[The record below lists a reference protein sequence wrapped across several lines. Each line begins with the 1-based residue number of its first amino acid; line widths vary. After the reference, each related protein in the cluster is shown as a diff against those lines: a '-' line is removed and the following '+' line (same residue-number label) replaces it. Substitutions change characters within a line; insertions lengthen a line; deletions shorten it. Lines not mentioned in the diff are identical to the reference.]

1 VDPSDTS
8 FDTRSILPDPGAG
21 YDGTDEFGELDV
33 LHDREYRVRAF
44 RLSADRLLIRG
55 AVRDQKPPDLY
66 IADDDQPLTIHHMQI
81 DLEVGFPSLE
91 IVAASVRFETHPH
104 GGCPSIIDHYGGL
117 IGLSIARGFTHKVRE
132 LFGGPR
138 GCTHTTALLQAMA
151 PVAVQCFWS
160 MNASDASTRTEPEDE
175 QVALDRRRAGWL
187 SNLNTCHVWA
197 EDGDLV
203 RTIDAGGEF
212 GTPIFIQKRAEEL
225 GLEPDD
231 ERLRLHR

>member
-1 VDPSDTS
+1 MTPSDTT
-8 FDTRSILPDPGAG
+8 FDTGSILPADHDG
-21 YDGTDEFGELDV
+21 YGDIDDIGELDV

-44 RLSADRLLIRG
+44 RLSAERLLIRG
-55 AVRDQKPPDLY
+55 AVRDQKPPNLY

-81 DLEVGFPSLE
+81 DLEVAFPSLE
-91 IVAASVRFETHPH
+91 IVAAAVRFETHPH
-104 GGCPSIIDHYGGL
+104 GGCPSIIEHYDGL
-117 IGLSIARGFTHKVRE
+117 VGLSIARGFTHKVRE

-160 MNASDASTRTEPEDE
+160 MDAADANTTTQPE
-175 QVALDRRRAGWL
+175 QAARDRRGERWA

-197 EDGDLV
+197 EDGELV
-203 RTIDAGGEF
+203 THLQAGGEF
-212 GTPIFIQKRAEEL
+212 GTPIFIAKRAAEL

-231 ERLRLHR
+231 QRLRLNR